1 MKIEQ
6 LHSLTEDETA
16 MLWFMVNKVY
26 KPAIVG
32 IEMEPTIF
40 PAIKHSWLVRRVV
53 QLKDNIKEEHV
64 PIYESLKAKLEIQ
77 T

>member
-1 MKIEQ
+1 MKLEQ

-32 IEMEPTIF
+32 IEMEPAIF
-40 PAIKHSWLVRRVV
+40 PAIKQGWLVHRIV
-53 QLKDNIKEEHV
+53 QLKDSVKEEYF

-77 T
+77 

>member
-1 MKIEQ
+1 MTLEQ

-40 PAIKHSWLVRRVV
+40 TSISDKWLEHRII
-53 QLKDNIKEEHV
+53 QLKDNIKEEHL
-64 PIYESLKAKLEIQ
+64 PIYESLKNKLGI
-77 T
+77 

>member
-1 MKIEQ
+1 MRLEQ

-32 IEMEPTIF
+32 VEMEPTVF
-40 PAIKHSWLVRRVV
+40 PSIKHGWLVNRIG
-53 QLKDNIKEEHV
+53 QLKDNIKDEHR
-64 PIYESLKAKLEIQ
+64 PIYDSLKAKLEIQ
-77 T
+77 